1 MYNFECLQY
10 TMAPPTTS
18 TSEVYEAHCDQI
30 GQSPMSFHQQSPGPS
45 TSGTL
50 SSGQPTPA
58 PQQPSPSADVPQGNG
73 TKVITML
80 LERLAN
86 IGKWKV
92 ELIRNTLK
100 ATIQNATRMEV
111 ENLWLATYFR
121 KKGDPPSVDVGHR
134 RPHSDRQPAT
144 PEEMAS
150 AQEFFEAVMSELNR
164 EMDRRGWFTLMSCT
178 EAQAQAK
185 ARSTSR
191 RLSTTEIIAMATH
204 FAPDGYNGGFEFL
217 KDPNSGDVAEAAAV
231 EGQNSFPTSSTAAGP
246 GENSSSGSPPIPGIP
261 SVDQHSEPD
270 DRESDLETV
279 LGDDE
284 TYNPGAAVIPNID
297 MDDGREDNIIED
309 PVLGDVAEA
318 AEVEGREDED
328 EEDVPEPGQKWWPDD
343 HNSDRTTVLGDGRD
357 DMSDFD
363 DEGEDDFF
371 EDPDA
376 GDAAEAVEDEN
387 EDEVDAPEQHPNV
400 DAPEASF
407 NFNDLQRSID
417 SEGMNEIPRGSGGL
431 EDGLRPADTSGA
443 YDLQQDH
450 REVNVADQEAEGIP
464 REVNEHISE
473 ANQLENEAP
482 AEVSNG
488 VISNVQGVEEEG
500 LEELAERFIT
510 AHTLE
515 TGGSDDV
522 LPAHNQDEVV
532 EDAPE
537 GSLDRPEQ
545 HPNDEEDAPE
555 ESFNFNDLQRSID
568 SEGMNEIPRGS
579 GGLEDGLRPAD
590 TSRSYDLHQDHREDN
605 LVNQADKE
613 AEPISEANQMENE
626 DEDETPAEASND
638 VTSNAQGVEEEGQDG
653 PEESVITLETS
664 EQPEESEGGS
674 DDVHQENNQGE
685 LVKNAP
691 EGSLGH
697 AHAEEISKIIMD
709 EAGDNTNG
717 VEERDE
723 NEHLPDQEMFA
734 EENDLGDEEEVEIIP
749 GNSEMS
755 SEEAPEEVAKSPEAS
770 ADPIDVDPPAE
781 NGGERA
787 EDMDLEEEVMFG
799 EASTFEPTGDDME
812 SSAAARSNP
821 PDNGQAEPSNVVSG
835 EDVEATGT
843 PEGPVEEE
851 DQTMEQDDVEMLEEN
866 SGGSEDD
873 GNQYEGVE
881 EAPEEAFSLARTLDN
896 SEATEL
902 SGNNDADQRTGGAP
916 LDRGNVDENHPSG
929 QSTAARHRPSHVPDT
944 PTEMIRALLEGINN
958 VGRLHVEHMTATL
971 LDDVS
976 QADTEELQQLWSIT
990 DSRKQGNRA
999 PIDAGEYL
1007 KFPDHL
1013 PSTTEELERAEVFY
1027 EVVLSVVLE
1036 ELNRRKSSEVQ
1047 SVEDEAREVENHQQP
1062 IAEKDTENLEQGID
1076 EDNHSNDGNQQFE
1089 DTDAAPEESLN
1100 SAESQE
1106 EVPADAERENPEK
1119 APEQGDAPEEHDPED
1134 LEQGVEEQENANIP
1148 VRRYTN
1154 DPADLPMEAWRRMSD
1169 GSYANVRTQA
1179 RFRTIP
1185 TVAEMEVL
1193 RNDSD
1198 DFVYPPDSSEDD
1210 DDDEEIDSRSNHQE
1224 AQDSEQLERIG
1235 RIDEDDHEDPYD
1247 GLLVDPASSATSS
1260 PDHQGNQVD
1269 DMQDDV
1275 SFAYDEDEYDSE
1287 TGFREPSRQARPSQ
1301 SYAPRQDHREDNGRD
1316 AEDEQEHH
1324 RRAGNPEQARS
1335 IRMDR
1340 DQEMRVTYYD
1350 YDENVVYGENGNEVR
1365 EPSPSR
1371 RFRRGSEDRKED
1383 KDEDEDDAQ
1392 IWTLEE
1398 EQKVMRD
1405 IWELDEKERR
1415 GEDMSGNLPVE
1426 EIHENL
1432 EDDPVRN
1439 VENALGENREEEQE
1453 ATLQEER
1460 QGSDRRSRTS
1470 SPVSF
1475 MGNGEDAPGENG
1487 DEEQEAALQ
1496 GERQGSDRRSRTSS
1510 PVSFMGNGEDAPG
1523 ENGDEEQEATLQE
1536 ERQGSDRRSR
1546 TSSPEKSEPSRRGRE
1561 GEEGE
1566 REKEDEE
1573 EPKPQ
1578 PSRRGRGRPPKKRKT
1593 EKSSNNDKESA
1604 RREAEADEEK
1614 GGVEEV
1620 QEQRRPYR
1628 RGIQKRPANDQ
1639 PTGRMNPPKKQK
1651 TEKSS
1656 NNDKEPLNK
1665 GVEDEEGDVEEVQEE
1680 PRRSSRR
1687 GKRAATD
1694 QPTSKRNPPKKR
1706 KTEDSSN
1713 KDKEPLKK
1721 GAEDEE
1727 GDVEEVQ
1734 EEPRS
1739 SRRGRRSST
1748 NQRKGRR
1755 NPPKERKIE
1764 KSSNDDHQ
1772 SGPSR
1777 KVREGEEGES
1787 LEDDPAR
1794 NVEDA
1799 PGENGEKEQEITLED
1814 DRNRQ
1819 SRTSSPKK
1827 SEPSKRV
1834 REGEGEGEKEDEEEP
1849 KPKRGRGRP
1858 PKKRKAENLSN
1869 NDDQPGPSRQVRR
1882 KEEDEEVKQKEPRL
1896 SRTCKRT
1903 ATDQPDGRE
1912 NSSKKR
1918 KTEKPSNNAPENR
1931 SELLFWNWMDSSV
1944 ISGQWPEPHLV
1955 PEN

>member
-1 MYNFECLQY
+1 
-10 TMAPPTTS
+10 
-18 TSEVYEAHCDQI
+18 
-30 GQSPMSFHQQSPGPS
+30 MSFHQQSPGPS

-73 TKVITML
+73 TKVLTML
-80 LERLAN
+80 LERLTN

-92 ELIRNTLK
+92 ESMRDTLI
-100 ATIQNATRMEV
+100 ATIRNATRMEV

-121 KKGDPPSVDVGHR
+121 KKGDPPSVDVGDR

-185 ARSTSR
+185 ARSTYR
-191 RLSTTEIIAMATH
+191 RMSTAEIIAMATH
-204 FAPDGYNGGFEFL
+204 FAPDGYNEGFEFL

-231 EGQNSFPTSSTAAGP
+231 EGQGSLPTSSNADLP
-246 GENSSSGSPPIPGIP
+246 GENSSSGSPPTPGIP

-270 DRESDLETV
+270 DHESDLETV

-284 TYNPGAAVIPNID
+284 TYNPGAAVSPRID
-297 MDDGREDNIIED
+297 VDDERGGQLPEDSHLRN
-309 PVLGDVAEA
+309 VAEA
-318 AEVEGREDED
+318 AEE
-328 EEDVPEPGQKWWPDD
+328 VPQRGQKWWPDD
-343 HNSDRTTVLGDGRD
+343 HNSDRTTVLGDGLD
-357 DMSDFD
+357 DISDFD

-387 EDEVDAPEQHPNV
+387 EDEVDAPEQ
-400 DAPEASF
+400 
-407 NFNDLQRSID
+407 L
-417 SEGMNEIPRGSGGL
+417 
-431 EDGLRPADTSGA
+431 
-443 YDLQQDH
+443 
-450 REVNVADQEAEGIP
+450 
-464 REVNEHISE
+464 
-473 ANQLENEAP
+473 
-482 AEVSNG
+482 
-488 VISNVQGVEEEG
+488 
-500 LEELAERFIT
+500 
-510 AHTLE
+510 
-515 TGGSDDV
+515 
-522 LPAHNQDEVV
+522 
-532 EDAPE
+532 
-537 GSLDRPEQ
+537 
-545 HPNDEEDAPE
+545 PNDEEDAAE

-605 LVNQADKE
+605 LVDQADKE
-613 AEPISEANQMENE
+613 AEPISEANQLENE
-626 DEDETPAEASND
+626 DEDEAPAEASND
-638 VTSNAQGVEEEGQDG
+638 VTSNAQGVEEASLEEGLEE
-653 PEESVITLETS
+653 PEVPTNSAVTPETS
-664 EQPEESEGGS
+664 EEPDGGDHGS
-674 DDVHQENNQGE
+674 NDVVPAHHQYEVVEDAQ
-685 LVKNAP
+685 
-691 EGSLGH
+691 EGSLDR
-697 AHAEEISKIIMD
+697 AHEEENPEISDQMS
-709 EAGDNTNG
+709 EGPGNTDG
-717 VEERDE
+717 VEESDGQE
-723 NEHLPDQEMFA
+723 EDLPDQEMFA

-799 EASTFEPTGDDME
+799 EASTSEPTSDDME

-866 SGGSEDD
+866 SGVSEDD

-929 QSTAARHRPSHVPDT
+929 QPTAAPQQLTSSQQPVPDT

-958 VGRLHVEHMTATL
+958 VGRMNVEHMAETL

-976 QADTEELQQLWSIT
+976 QADTKELQQLWSIT

-999 PIDAGEYL
+999 PINAGEYL

-1047 SVEDEAREVENHQQP
+1047 PVEDEAREVENHQQP
-1062 IAEKDTENLEQGID
+1062 IAEKGTEDLEQGIEE
-1076 EDNHSNDGNQQFE
+1076 EDDVEPAEVSDVNQQFE
-1089 DTDAAPEESLN
+1089 DTDAAPEKSLN
-1100 SAESQE
+1100 STESPE
-1106 EVPADAERENPEK
+1106 EVPADAEKENPEE
-1119 APEQGDAPEEHDPED
+1119 APEQPVEEDTPEETDPED
-1134 LEQGVEEQENANIP
+1134 LGQGVEEQGNNILP
-1148 VRRYTN
+1148 IRRYTN

-1185 TVAEMEVL
+1185 TVAEMEAL
-1193 RNDSD
+1193 RDDSD
-1198 DFVYPPDSSEDD
+1198 GFVYPPDSSEDD

-1247 GLLVDPASSATSS
+1247 GLLVDSASSATSS

-1269 DMQDDV
+1269 DMQDNV
-1275 SFAYDEDEYDSE
+1275 SFAYDEDECDSE
-1287 TGFREPSRQARPSQ
+1287 TGLREPSRQARPSQ
-1301 SYAPRQDHREDNGRD
+1301 SYAPHQDHRED
-1316 AEDEQEHH
+1316 EDDH
-1324 RRAGNPEQARS
+1324 RQTRNPEEVRL
-1335 IRMDR
+1335 IRMDG

-1350 YDENVVYGENGNEVR
+1350 YDGNLVYGENGNEVR
-1365 EPSPSR
+1365 EPGPSR
-1371 RFRRGSEDRKED
+1371 RFRRLSEDRQEG
-1383 KDEDEDDAQ
+1383 DAQ

-1432 EDDPVRN
+1432 EDDKVRN
-1439 VENALGENREEEQE
+1439 VENALRENREEEQEVALGEDRNQRSQTSSAVSFIRNGEDAPGENREEEQE
-1453 ATLQEER
+1453 AALEEER
-1460 QGSDRRSRTS
+1460 QEIDRRPRTPSADKTGLSRK
-1470 SPVSF
+1470 V
-1475 MGNGEDAPGENG
+1475 MD
-1487 DEEQEAALQ
+1487 
-1496 GERQGSDRRSRTSS
+1496 
-1510 PVSFMGNGEDAPG
+1510 
-1523 ENGDEEQEATLQE
+1523 
-1536 ERQGSDRRSR
+1536 
-1546 TSSPEKSEPSRRGRE
+1546 

-1566 REKEDEE
+1566 GEKEDEE
-1573 EPKPQ
+1573 EPKP
-1578 PSRRGRGRPPKKRKT
+1578 RRGRGRPPKKRKT
-1593 EKSSNNDKESA
+1593 EKSSNNDHQSGPSRKVREGEEGESLEDDPARNVEDAPGENGEKGQEITLEDDRNRQSRTPSPVIFMGNGEDSPGENREEEQETAPQEERQEKSEPSKRVREGEGEGEKE
-1604 RREAEADEEK
+1604 DEEEPK
-1614 GGVEEV
+1614 
-1620 QEQRRPYR
+1620 PK
-1628 RGIQKRPANDQ
+1628 RGRIR
-1639 PTGRMNPPKKQK
+1639 PPKKRK
-1651 TEKSS
+1651 AENLS

-1665 GVEDEEGDVEEVQEE
+1665 GVKDEEGDVEEVQEE

-1787 LEDDPAR
+1787 LEDNPAR

-1819 SRTSSPKK
+1819 SRTPSPVIFMGNGEDSPVENREEEQEAAPQEERQGSDRRSRTPLPEK

-1858 PKKRKAENLSN
+1858 PKKRKTENLSN
-1869 NDDQPGPSRQVRR
+1869 NDKESARR
-1882 KEEDEEVKQKEPRL
+1882 EAEADEEKEDVEEVQEEPRRS
-1896 SRTCKRT
+1896 SRRGKRA
-1903 ATDQPDGRE
+1903 ATDQPKGTK
-1912 NSSKKR
+1912 NPPKKR
-1918 KTEKPSNNAPENR
+1918 KTEDSSNNDKDPIRREAEAGEEKEDVEEVQEEPQPSRRGRPKGRRNPPKTQTTENSSSNEKEPVQIEAEAEEEKEDVEEVQEEPR
-1931 SELLFWNWMDSSV
+1931 RSSRRGKRAATDQPTSKRNPPKKRKTEDSSNKDTGNTSELLPSSERLDELV
-1944 ISGQWPEPHLV
+1944 DLPASSRRQWPEPKF
-1955 PEN
+1955 PKE